1 MRRSRIKFPTVLL
14 RLLMTTS
21 TAGKSLC
28 DALLEGL
35 GSVPG
40 TREFHVHVLQT
51 LPRRNTSLYRY
62 AQPRPKIYV
71 QDVLVLLSESG
82 GEEGKRVL
90 VAGIEAN
97 VYHIP
102 ATSSAI
108 LYVCKVD
115 STGQSRGRSATKH
128 MVEAFLRYY
137 ADPKTRPVSGVRH
150 LWIQLFARAQGQYL
164 FAESQA
170 WEGKRP
176 LRDVQLCGWWK
187 EVLGTV
193 AKIDARIKAYYML
206 PGYSQLEAEQ
216 MLKEASSEMAW
227 EYGHPYHVPEL
238 PCPRDSSE
246 GNHLGHTIP
255 YFEDD
260 PKSRF
265 LDEMALS
272 TGRELRRPVRK
283 RARTEKTVQETVH
296 VTVDDFWERMS
307 FRQECVTGAVTGF
320 FTVVVVGKGETVD
333 REAEGHVTLAMHK
346 RVRTALTSSV
356 SFATAARAVQATET
370 IERLCREVGCLSGVV
385 AVQNGNSNGRGTEGG
400 RGSNGVTLLA
410 ARRKKK

>member
-1 MRRSRIKFPTVLL
+1 
-14 RLLMTTS
+14 
-21 TAGKSLC
+21 
-28 DALLEGL
+28 
-35 GSVPG
+35 
-40 TREFHVHVLQT
+40 
-51 LPRRNTSLYRY
+51 
-62 AQPRPKIYV
+62 V
-71 QDVLVLLSESG
+71 QDVLVLLCERS

-97 VYHIP
+97 LYHIP

-137 ADPKTRPVSGVRH
+137 ADPKTRPVSGGRH

-164 FAESQA
+164 FAESQV

-187 EVLGTV
+187 EVLSTMARV
-193 AKIDARIKAYYML
+193 DARVKAYYML
-206 PGYSQLEAEQ
+206 PGYNQLEAAQ
-216 MLKEASSEMAW
+216 MLQQASSEMAW

-238 PCPRDSSE
+238 PCPRDSSDE

-265 LDEMALS
+265 LDEMALG
-272 TGRELRRPVRK
+272 TGRELRRPARK
-283 RARTEKTVQETVH
+283 RARTEITAQETVH

-320 FTVVVVGKGETVD
+320 FTVVLVGEGETVD
-333 REAEGHVTLAMHK
+333 RAEGHVTLAMLK
-346 RVRTALTSSV
+346 RVRTALTSGV

-370 IERLCREVGCLSGVV
+370 IERLCTEAGCLSGAV
-385 AVQNGNSNGRGTEGG
+385 AVQNRNGSGRGTDGG
-400 RGSNGVTLLA
+400 RGCDGVTLLA